1 MLRQLLEKFEL
12 YVTVLSLPSLAG
24 GLLGFSGF
32 HLGPEGCATAGGGG
46 SSLSLWPEFVRWQ
59 DGGRSCHRRGWVIA
73 QLGDYLSLWRVGL
86 LLRLN

>member
-1 MLRQLLEKFEL
+1 MLCQLLEKFEL

-46 SSLSLWPEFVRWQ
+46 SSLSLARICQMARWREELPQ
-59 DGGRSCHRRGWVIA
+59 EG
-73 QLGDYLSLWRVGL
+73 LGYCSVG
-86 LLRLN
+86 